1 MLHDWFTKKE
11 KNCNLFLNRYIKNF
25 FKKIKFRHA
34 RLIQKVHGILT
45 LEMINA
51 SLAWR
56 IASLFEVK
64 SSRGT
69 SSVLSIEWAGGV

>member
-1 MLHDWFTKKE
+1 MIGSLVLKWVHKKF
-11 KNCNLFLNRYIKNF
+11 FL
-25 FKKIKFRHA
+25 KIKFRHA

-45 LEMINA
+45 LEMISA

>member
-1 MLHDWFTKKE
+1 MIGSQKK
-11 KNCNLFLNRYIKNF
+11 KKMQLVLKWVHKKNF
-25 FKKIKFRHA
+25 LKIKFRHA

-56 IASLFEVK
+56 KHLYLK
-64 SSRGT
+64 
-69 SSVLSIEWAGGV
+69 

>member
-1 MLHDWFTKKE
+1 MIGSQKRKKLQLVLKWIHK
-11 KNCNLFLNRYIKNF
+11 KNL
-25 FKKIKFRHA
+25 KKIKFRHA

-56 IASLFEVK
+56 RASLCEVK